1 MILDRNFVISALK
14 GTIPINQP
22 DIHGCPPL
30 ITALRL
36 DEKEWVANLLKK
48 GADPNFMTSL
58 GSNPLLVSMNTREP
72 FDYLRLLLSY
82 GASFT
87 MTYSHGTTP
96 FIELCFRCQFQSA
109 LYLLKKGFDI
119 NTKNR
124 QNETALH
131 YFCKHPY
138 RSAHINVL
146 EFLLHYGADPTILNY
161 QGQTPLSLLFDYQHY
176 VYLPAFYPHLSL
188 LSSAEQ
194 QQIKKER
201 LRLLLHYYK
210 KNNQD

>member
-36 DEKEWVANLLKK
+36 DEKEWVIKLLKK
-48 GADPNFMTSL
+48 GADPNITTSL
-58 GSNPLLVSMNTREP
+58 GSNPLLVSMNTKEP
-72 FDYLRLLLSY
+72 FHYLRLLLSY
-82 GASFT
+82 GASFS
-87 MTYSHGTTP
+87 MTYVHDTTP

-138 RSAHINVL
+138 RISHINVI
-146 EFLLHYGADPTILNY
+146 EFLLHYGADPTICNHK
-161 QGQTPLSLLFDYQHY
+161 GQTPLSLLFDYQHY
-176 VYLPAFYPHLSL
+176 QYLPVFYPHLLRLSL
-188 LSSAEQ
+188 ADQ
-194 QQIKKER
+194 QRVKKER
-201 LRLLLHYYK
+201 LRLLMRDDQ

>member
-36 DEKEWVANLLKK
+36 DEKEWVIQLLKK
-48 GADPNFMTSL
+48 GANPNLFTPL
-58 GSNPLLVSMNTREP
+58 GSNALLVSMNTKEP
-72 FDYLRLLLSY
+72 LMYLNLLLQY
-82 GASFT
+82 NVCFDL
-87 MTYSHGTTP
+87 TYPHGTTP
-96 FIELCFRCQFQSA
+96 FIELCFRSQFQSA
-109 LYLLKKGFDI
+109 LLLLKKGYDI
-119 NTKNR
+119 NTTTV

-138 RSAHINVL
+138 RSPHENVL
-146 EFLLHYGADPTILNY
+146 AFLLHYGANPTVANE
-161 QGQTPLSLLFDYQHY
+161 QGKTPLSLLFEHQNLA
-176 VYLPAFYPHLSL
+176 YLPVFYSY
-188 LSSAEQ
+188 LSSLSPKEQ
-194 QQIKKER
+194 RKIKNER
-201 LRLLLHYYK
+201 LRLLMHAIK